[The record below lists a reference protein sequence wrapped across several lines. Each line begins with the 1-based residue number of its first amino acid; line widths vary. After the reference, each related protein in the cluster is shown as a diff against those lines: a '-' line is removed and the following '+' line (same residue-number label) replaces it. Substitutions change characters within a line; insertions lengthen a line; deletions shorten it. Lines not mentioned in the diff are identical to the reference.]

1 MIIKL
6 KHNYFI
12 EVDDKNFTLKSDYI
26 NQKTKEP
33 AIKTHGYFST
43 FKRCLKEYI
52 KSAILDTNE
61 VIELHEL
68 YTKIKELCEE
78 TIGVIA
84 NESERKIG

>member
-1 MIIKL
+1 MTIKL

-12 EVDDKNFTLKSDYI
+12 DVDDMNLTLKSEYI

-33 AIKTHGYFST
+33 AIKTHGYFMT
-43 FKRCLKEYI
+43 LKNCLKHYI
-52 KSAILDTNE
+52 KLAILDTNE

-78 TIGVIA
+78 TIGVMV